1 MERVFHNAKIGDIV
15 YSLPAIYRRGGVKE
29 YHIQREH
36 AAEYLRPLLESQ
48 PYIGAVIHSK
58 KCPDDVDINF
68 ENFNLIIDGLPTAS
82 DKASKAPY
90 LDAIRSTLS

>member
-58 KCPDDVDINF
+58 NCPDKAAQAWTDCKKIGQHRTC
-68 ENFNLIIDGLPTAS
+68 LIRLDRIGQ
-82 DKASKAPY
+82 DK
-90 LDAIRSTLS
+90 IRDD

>member
-48 PYIGAVIHSK
+48 PYVGTVIHSK
-58 KCPDDVDINF
+58 NWANYFIVILTFLCYCRI
-68 ENFNLIIDGLPTAS
+68 
-82 DKASKAPY
+82 
-90 LDAIRSTLS
+90 